1 MLDFMSQIL
10 KQPPTKL
17 KCFDDLF
24 AAASNINEPSTEQI
38 DVIYDSNLEIS
49 IKECERIRRRST
61 CERLEFVNLT
71 TSSPIPVQVDRFWAC
86 GKYKENLQ
94 LLSRK

>member
-38 DVIYDSNLEIS
+38 DVIYDSNLEVS
-49 IKECERIRRRST
+49 IKECDRRRGSREKIEGGFI
-61 CERLEFVNLT
+61 CR
-71 TSSPIPVQVDRFWAC
+71 PIQ
-86 GKYKENLQ
+86 
-94 LLSRK
+94 